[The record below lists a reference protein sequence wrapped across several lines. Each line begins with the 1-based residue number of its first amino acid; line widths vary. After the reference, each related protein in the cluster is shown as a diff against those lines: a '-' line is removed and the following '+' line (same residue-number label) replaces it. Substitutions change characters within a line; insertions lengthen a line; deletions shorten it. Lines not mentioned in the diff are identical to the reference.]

1 MSTTWGIRHR
11 PESPQRPGRHR
22 GPSDTSAIHPGELFK
37 PVGLW
42 TRARVAR
49 DSWSTLR
56 ALRPMHEWPR
66 RDGRACGP
74 SEAGRSCPGEL
85 VNIRALRHG
94 PSGLGRGVKIMRLRT
109 RAQVTRDSWSIPW
122 DFGHRPESPKTA
134 GRHRGTSDPSVSI
147 QDSWSTPRALGPG
160 HESPGT
166 ACRPRRPTLKGP
178 CLPGELVDIAGP
190 QTRVRVTQDSW
201 STPRDLGHD
210 HNSPGG
216 SG

>member
-94 PSGLGRGVKIMRLRT
+94 PSGLGRGVDTMGPRA
-109 RAQVTRDSWSIPW
+109 RAQDS
-122 DFGHRPESPKTA
+122 R
-134 GRHRGTSDPSVSI
+134 
-147 QDSWSTPRALGPG
+147 DSWSTPQALGPG
-160 HESPGT
+160 SVLPGT
-166 ACRPRRPTLKGP
+166 AARPRGPTDLSASLQGQMFDTEGLWSQAPVARDTWLTGWALEKRPKSCG
-178 CLPGELVDIAGP
+178 IAG
-190 QTRVRVTQDSW
+190 QHHRTSD
-201 STPRDLGHD
+201 
-210 HNSPGG
+210 PGPSRTG
-216 SG
+216 QQVQRAGT